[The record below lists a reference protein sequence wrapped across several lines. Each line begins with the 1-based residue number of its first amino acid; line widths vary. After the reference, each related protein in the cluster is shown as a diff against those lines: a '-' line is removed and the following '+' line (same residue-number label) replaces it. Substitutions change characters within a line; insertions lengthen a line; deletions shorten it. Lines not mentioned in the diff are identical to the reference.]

1 MISSRAARH
10 FCATVLALAF
20 GLTVPCLAQ
29 VQAKPVA
36 PPVTFAFNGYVQGR
50 FSDVLGDNTSAST
63 FEVKRAYVNL
73 LAQLSPRVS
82 ATLMVSGAPTTEVK
96 EAYGQ
101 YNFDPSCK
109 ARLGLVRIPFGYEI
123 PLSSARLITLERSQ
137 AFNKLLADFTF
148 ERGLF
153 TYYNPLNSRLS
164 LQAAVVNGTPT
175 STPADTNDTKNI
187 VARLGYT
194 LLGGQVGA
202 SIYNGKGLDGTTMDR
217 EGIDVV
223 KKTGEFT
230 VIGEAIAGKTGT
242 VDANGAYVTLAYQ
255 KKGSPWQPY
264 ARYDTYDPNTDQG
277 NDTFHRTTIGTNYY
291 VTDNTR
297 LTAEYQTIDDETP
310 GSTLGDGFV
319 GFQYQVSF

>member
-1 MISSRAARH
+1 MTSSRAMRGC
-10 FCATVLALAF
+10 CAAVIALVSC
-20 GLTVPCLAQ
+20 LTVPCFAQ
-29 VQAKPVA
+29 LQAKPATSPVA
-36 PPVTFAFNGYVQGR
+36 FTFNGYVQGR

-73 LAQLSPRVS
+73 LAQLGPRVS

-101 YNFDPSCK
+101 YNFAPSFK

-175 STPADTNDTKNI
+175 STPADTNDAKNI

-194 LLGGQVGA
+194 LTGGQIGA
-202 SIYNGKGLDGTTMDR
+202 SIYNGEGPDGTTMDR
-217 EGIDVV
+217 AGVDVV
-223 KKTGEFT
+223 KKAGEFT
-230 VIGEAIAGKTGT
+230 VIGEAITGKTGT

-255 KKGSPWQPY
+255 KKGSAWQPY

-277 NDTFHRTTIGTNYY
+277 NDTFHRATIGTNYY
-291 VTDNTR
+291 LTDNTR
-297 LTAEYQTIDDETP
+297 LTAEYQAIDDETP
-310 GSTLGDGFV
+310 GSSDGFV
-319 GFQYQVSF
+319 GVQYQVSF